1 MRNNKK
7 LYESIM
13 KDVSKIIKKHLNETD
28 TKTLVTKYK
37 LINFVQGNSEKCKNF
52 VRRCSKDFI
61 DNFNIKSYDDFSNI
75 NPRLL
80 KNILDKHAKNIFKCG
95 FNSLDKKYANGLSDE
110 LIRYSMKFAVK
121 NITQDTSDD
130 WAPMY
135 NINESQLHLNETYNP
150 DILDNLTEY
159 LNGNREIAEIFINQA
174 SGYVDNAVENGDLQD
189 IEDDELYDFFW
200 DIVADADK
208 KDDAIYNLVD
218 MLKSLNKQWGQRRDS
233 YGFLAEL
240 MEEYYNSEY
249 K

>member
-13 KDVSKIIKKHLNETD
+13 KDVSKIIKKHLNETE

-61 DNFNIKSYDDFSNI
+61 DKFHITSYDDFSNI
-75 NPRLL
+75 NPRLI

-121 NITQDTSDD
+121 NITQDTPDD

-135 NINESQLHLNETYNP
+135 NINESYDINNDDIRSAYKFYNYINIEFEWDGITYNETF
-150 DILDNLTEY
+150 D
-159 LNGNREIAEIFINQA
+159 
-174 SGYVDNAVENGDLQD
+174 VDND
-189 IEDDELYDFFW
+189 IDIYNDSFWQSDKTSDDMIYDFEINGCPGIVVD
-200 DIVADADK
+200 DINDYM
-208 KDDAIYNLVD
+208 AI
-218 MLKSLNKQWGQRRDS
+218 MLN
-233 YGFLAEL
+233 
-240 MEEYYNSEY
+240 
-249 K
+249 

>member
-110 LIRYSMKFAVK
+110 LIHYSMKFAVK
-121 NITQDTSDD
+121 NITQDTPDD

-135 NINESQLHLNETYNP
+135 NINENYDINNDDIRSAYKFYNYINIEFEWDGITYNETF
-150 DILDNLTEY
+150 D
-159 LNGNREIAEIFINQA
+159 
-174 SGYVDNAVENGDLQD
+174 VDND
-189 IEDDELYDFFW
+189 IDIYNDSFWQSDKTSDDMIYDFE
-200 DIVADADK
+200 INGS
-208 KDDAIYNLVD
+208 KDEDGNLLTDVWIEVYKHGKGECIKYIYDVNVID
-218 MLKSLNKQWGQRRDS
+218 
-233 YGFLAEL
+233 FE
-240 MEEYYNSEY
+240 
-249 K
+249 